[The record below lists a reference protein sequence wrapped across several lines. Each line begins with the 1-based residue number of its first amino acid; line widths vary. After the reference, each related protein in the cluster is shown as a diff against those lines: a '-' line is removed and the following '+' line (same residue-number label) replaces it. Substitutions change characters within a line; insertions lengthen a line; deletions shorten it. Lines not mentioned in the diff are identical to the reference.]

1 MRGEADLVDEQ
12 RGVIARVVMAGGPQ
26 VRGE

>member
-12 RGVIARVVMAGGPQ
+12 YGLIARVVMAGGPQ
-26 VRGE
+26 VCSQ